1 MSENP
6 RYDQSSG
13 APQATE
19 TVGASPVFAA
29 VIHGEKV
36 ERVLHDMAGWWIE
49 RGWEPD
55 WPSQIDLQMIAQ
67 AHAARGETRV
77 AIETLEL
84 ALGQRGPMDAFIRS
98 YLAQL
103 REQEAKSR

>member
-1 MSENP
+1 
-6 RYDQSSG
+6 
-13 APQATE
+13 
-19 TVGASPVFAA
+19 
-29 VIHGEKV
+29 VIHDEKV

-49 RGWEPD
+49 RGWDPD

-67 AHAARGETRV
+67 AHAVRGETRV

-84 ALGQRGPMDAFIRS
+84 ALEQRGPMDAFIRS

-103 REQEAKSR
+103 REQEAKSRCARRPDPCR